1 MAQTINLPLKDVR
14 DDVDLRINEYFT
26 DYFKNEI
33 VIDALQYDIVKSFFM
48 QRTNNNLEAAA
59 ALTSAVLVTCNELE
73 VFPQDIITQF
83 DNLNLQQSITAFLNL
98 SRTGNGLLGFS
109 KNLQPSA
116 NTQRQIRV

>member
-1 MAQTINLPLKDVR
+1 MAQTINLPLTDVR
-14 DDVDLRINEYFT
+14 DDVDLRINEYFK

-33 VIDALQYDIVKSFFM
+33 VIDASQYDIVKSFFM
-48 QRTNNNLEAAA
+48 QRTNNNLEAVA
-59 ALTSAVLVTCNELE
+59 ALTSAVLVTCSELE

-83 DNLNLQQSITAFLNL
+83 DNTNLQQSITAFLNL

>member
-1 MAQTINLPLKDVR
+1 MAQTINLPITDVR
-14 DDVDLRINEYFT
+14 DDVDLRINEYFA
-26 DYFKNEI
+26 DYFKTEI
-33 VIDALQYDIVKSFFM
+33 VIDPEQYDLVKSFFL
-48 QRTNNNLEAAA
+48 QRTNNNLEAAS
-59 ALTSAVLVTCNELE
+59 ALTSAVLVTCYELK

-83 DNLNLQQSITAFLNL
+83 ESSNLKNSITAFLNL

>member
-1 MAQTINLPLKDVR
+1 MAQTINLPLTDVR

-59 ALTSAVLVTCNELE
+59 ALTSAVLVTCNELK

-83 DNLNLQQSITAFLNL
+83 DNTNLQQSITAFLNL

>member
-1 MAQTINLPLKDVR
+1 MAQTINLPLTDVR

-33 VIDALQYDIVKSFFM
+33 VIDASQYDIVKSFFM

-59 ALTSAVLVTCNELE
+59 ALTSAVLVTCNELK

-83 DNLNLQQSITAFLNL
+83 DNTNLQQSITAFLNL

>member
-1 MAQTINLPLKDVR
+1 MAQTINLPLTDVR
-14 DDVDLRINEYFT
+14 DDVDLRINEYFK

-33 VIDALQYDIVKSFFM
+33 VIDASQYDIVKSFFM
-48 QRTNNNLEAAA
+48 QRTNNNLEAVA
-59 ALTSAVLVTCNELE
+59 ALTSAVLVTCSELE

-83 DNLNLQQSITAFLNL
+83 DSTNLQQSITAFLNL

-116 NTQRQIRV
+116 NIQRQIRV

>member
-1 MAQTINLPLKDVR
+1 MAQTINLPLTDVR
-14 DDVDLRINEYFT
+14 DDVDLRINEYFK

-33 VIDALQYDIVKSFFM
+33 LIDASQYDIVKSFFM

-83 DNLNLQQSITAFLNL
+83 DNTNLQQSITAFLNL

-116 NTQRQIRV
+116 NIQRQIRV

>member
-116 NTQRQIRV
+116 NTQRQIR

>member
-1 MAQTINLPLKDVR
+1 MAQTINLPLTDVR

-33 VIDALQYDIVKSFFM
+33 VIDASQYDIVKSFFM
-48 QRTNNNLEAAA
+48 QRTNNNLEAVA
-59 ALTSAVLVTCNELE
+59 ALTSAVLVTCSELE

-83 DNLNLQQSITAFLNL
+83 DSTNLQQSITAFLNL

-116 NTQRQIRV
+116 NIQRQIRV